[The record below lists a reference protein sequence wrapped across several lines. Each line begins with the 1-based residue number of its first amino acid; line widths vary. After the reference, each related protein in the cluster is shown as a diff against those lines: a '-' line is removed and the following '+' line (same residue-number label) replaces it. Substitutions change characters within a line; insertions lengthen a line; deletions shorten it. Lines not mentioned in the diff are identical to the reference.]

1 MTAHP
6 TRPQKS
12 TNVRPWPL
20 QVVAAGIRAVGAID
34 PDTAAKL
41 LVRAFCT
48 PMKKLP
54 AGQWPAG
61 LAPEQSWVGVEGEQI
76 ALYRWGP
83 ALNGKKVVLS
93 HGWNGRASQ
102 LRALVEPLRAQGYA
116 VYAFDQTAHGHSS
129 GTTTNLPRFARTL
142 GAVVEHLGGS
152 VHAVVAH
159 SLGAPAAAFAI
170 RQGLKVERLVMVA
183 PPGHPRRFIT
193 GFWRSF
199 KISDALGERMI
210 RRIEAVEGARLRDID
225 VAQVA
230 AQLTLPTFVVHDRTD
245 KEVPFLEGE
254 EWSWALKNARLLAT
268 EGLGHNRLLAAPFVV
283 DAIAGFIAG
292 DGLAIDGRSSRTDDP
307 LARPRG
313 VASLG

>member
-6 TRPQKS
+6 TRTQKS

-20 QVVAAGIRAVGAID
+20 KVVAAGIRALGRFD
-34 PDTAAKL
+34 PDAAAKV

-48 PMKKLP
+48 PMKQVP
-54 AGQWPAG
+54 AGKWPPG

-83 ALNGKKVVLS
+83 SLNGKKVLLA

-102 LRALVEPLRAQGYA
+102 LRALVEPLRARGYA
-116 VYAFDQTAHGHSS
+116 VYAFDQTAHGASS

-142 GAVVEHLGGS
+142 EAVVAHLGGS

-170 RQGLKVERLVMVA
+170 RNGLKADRLVMVA
-183 PPGHPRRFIT
+183 PPGHPKRFIM

-199 KISDALGERMI
+199 KIPDALGERMI
-210 RRIEAVEGARLRDID
+210 RRIETTEAVRLRDID

-230 AQLTLPTFVVHDRTD
+230 EHLTLPVFVVHDRMD

-254 EWSWALKNARLLAT
+254 EWSWGLKDGTLLAT

-292 DGLAIDGRSSRTDDP
+292 EKVAAAP
-307 LARPRG
+307 QPAR
-313 VASLG
+313 AMQSA